1 MSEIFYNFNFW
12 LILWLFSSL
21 YIVARF
27 LREYNDHRRLLT
39 ILSGDYKEDAII
51 EHLNYV
57 VSEALNQY
65 VLLNI
70 IPQNL
75 YNINTKK
82 EQEIIQYLSEEIP
95 KRLSSDLIRKLSLI
109 YNESYIGT
117 FIGQYIYM
125 TVANYVLEF
134 NSTEL
139 HKPFTDKKG
148 LP

>member
-21 YIVARF
+21 YIIARF

-39 ILSGDYKEDAII
+39 ILSSDYKEDAII

-82 EQEIIQYLSEEIP
+82 EQEIIQ
-95 KRLSSDLIRKLSLI
+95 
-109 YNESYIGT
+109 
-117 FIGQYIYM
+117 
-125 TVANYVLEF
+125 
-134 NSTEL
+134 
-139 HKPFTDKKG
+139 
-148 LP
+148 

>member
-1 MSEIFYNFNFW
+1 MLNLSLFW
-12 LILWLFSSL
+12 LILWMFSSL
-21 YIVARF
+21 YIIARF
-27 LREYNDHRRLLT
+27 LREYNDHRRLSV

-82 EQEIIQYLSEEIP
+82 EQEIIQYLSEEVP

>member
-1 MSEIFYNFNFW
+1 MPEILYNTNFW
-12 LILWLFSSL
+12 IGLWMFSFL
-21 YIVARF
+21 YIIARF
-27 LREYNDHRRLLT
+27 LRDYNDHRRMAVL
-39 ILSGDYKEDAII
+39 LSGDYKEDAII
-51 EHLNYV
+51 EHLNYIV
-57 VSEALNQY
+57 NEALNQY

-82 EQEIIQYLSEEIP
+82 EQEIIEHLSQEVP

-109 YNESYIGT
+109 YNESYVGT

-125 TVANYVLEF
+125 TVVNYVLEF

>member
-1 MSEIFYNFNFW
+1 MPEIFYNFNFW

-21 YIVARF
+21 YIIARF
-27 LREYNDHRRLLT
+27 LREYNDHRRLSV

-82 EQEIIQYLSEEIP
+82 EQEIIQYLSEEVP

>member
-12 LILWLFSSL
+12 LILWMFSSL
-21 YIVARF
+21 YIIARF
-27 LREYNDHRRLLT
+27 LREYNDHRRLSV
-39 ILSGDYKEDAII
+39 IMSGDYKEDAII

-82 EQEIIQYLSEEIP
+82 EQEIIQYLSEEVP

>member
-21 YIVARF
+21 YIIARF
-27 LREYNDHRRLLT
+27 LREYNDHRRLSV
-39 ILSGDYKEDAII
+39 IISGDYKEDAII

-75 YNINTKK
+75 YNITTKK

>member
-21 YIVARF
+21 YIIARF

-39 ILSGDYKEDAII
+39 ILSSDYKEDAII

-82 EQEIIQYLSEEIP
+82 EQEIIQYLSEEVP

-109 YNESYIGT
+109 YNESYVGT

>member
-1 MSEIFYNFNFW
+1 M
-12 LILWLFSSL
+12 FSSL
-21 YIVARF
+21 YIIARF
-27 LREYNDHRRLLT
+27 LREYNDHRRLSV

-82 EQEIIQYLSEEIP
+82 EQEIIQYLSEEVP

>member
-21 YIVARF
+21 YIIARF
-27 LREYNDHRRLLT
+27 LREYNDHRRLSV
-39 ILSGDYKEDAII
+39 IISGDYKEDAII

-82 EQEIIQYLSEEIP
+82 EQEIIQYLSEEVP